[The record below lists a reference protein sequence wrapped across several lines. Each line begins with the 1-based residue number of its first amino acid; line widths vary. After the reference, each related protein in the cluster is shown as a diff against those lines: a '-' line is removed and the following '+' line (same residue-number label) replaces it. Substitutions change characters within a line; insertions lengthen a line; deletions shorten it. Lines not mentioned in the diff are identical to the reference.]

1 MDRKA
6 IFILGLSFLLLM
18 LWNPMVDRWFP
29 PVPIPPELQSL
40 ESTGAVDG
48 VSGTAAVDRVTV
60 PSLTAASSPAESAPA
75 SLAAVTPEELGK
87 GPERTEVLETDLLRY
102 VFTSYGGGI
111 KEVELLEYP
120 EMVGRRARSHEGE
133 VSNAALN
140 RGAALPIF
148 AINGSEALPAQGE
161 YELSRVGGGLRA
173 EALLASGLRIIK
185 EYRADTN
192 YLLKAAVRIE
202 NVSTQAL
209 RLPPQEWVVGTA
221 TPIDRHDNG
230 QMIQAQWFDGS
241 DDTKV
246 GEPWFA
252 NRTLGCF
259 GGTPRFTYVG
269 GASNVVWASA
279 QNRFFALIAVP
290 PSNAPAPEM
299 VARKLDLPRP
309 SPEVMRAD
317 RQVAREPFAI
327 QTGFRYPEVVLAPG
341 QSVERWFDLFAGPKE
356 YRTLDRLG
364 SVYDNEVDRVMG
376 FGWFG
381 FFAKG
386 LLLSMNGLHGLGLSY
401 GLAIVVITIIIKL
414 LFWPLTQASTR
425 SMKRMQKLQPEMK
438 ALQEK
443 YKDDPKKMNERMMAF
458 MKEHRINPAAGCL
471 PILIQIP
478 VFIGFFQMLR
488 SAIELRGAGFLWALD
503 LSQPDTIFE
512 IGGFPVNP
520 LPILM
525 GLSQFWQMR
534 LTPASPGMDPV
545 QQKIFQFMP
554 LMFLFILYNFSSGLT
569 LYWTV
574 QNLLTI
580 VQTKLTRSTGEPEKP
595 PAGAKGKTKG
605 KPLPHP
611 GGGPKARPKRS

>member
-6 IFILGLSFLLLM
+6 ILVLGLSFVLLL
-18 LWNPMVDRWFP
+18 LWSPLVDRWFP
-29 PVPIPPELQSL
+29 PTPIPPDAEAAGRTGDVSSVT
-40 ESTGAVDG
+40 STGG
-48 VSGTAAVDRVTV
+48 VTGATPPSISSASPLADPSTAALDVV
-60 PSLTAASSPAESAPA
+60 PVPTEKAP
-75 SLAAVTPEELGK
+75 EQ
-87 GPERTEVLETDLLRY
+87 TEILETALLRY

-111 KEVELLEYP
+111 KEVELLEYD
-120 EMVGRRARSHEGE
+120 EVVGRQARRQEGP
-133 VSNAALN
+133 VLNAALN
-140 RGAALPIF
+140 RGAPLPIF
-148 AINGSEALPAQGE
+148 AINGSEALPAEGE
-161 YELSRVGGGLRA
+161 YELSRIGDGLRA
-173 EALLASGLRIIK
+173 ETVLASGLRIIK
-185 EYRADTN
+185 EYRPETN

-209 RLPPQEWVVGTA
+209 RLPPQEWVLGTA
-221 TPIDRHDNG
+221 TPIDPHDKG
-230 QMIQAQWFDGS
+230 QMIQMQWFDGE
-241 DDTKV
+241 DDHKV
-246 GEPWFA
+246 GDPWFA

-259 GGTPRFTYVG
+259 PGTPRSTYAAG
-269 GASNVVWASA
+269 NSNVVWASA
-279 QNRFFALIAVP
+279 QNRFFALIAMP
-290 PSNAPAPEM
+290 PSNAPAPEIL
-299 VARKLDLPRP
+299 AHKLELPRP
-309 SPEVMRAD
+309 SMEATRAD
-317 RQVAREPFAI
+317 RQLVREPFAI

-341 QSVERWFDLFAGPKE
+341 QNVERWFDLFSGPKE

-364 SVYDNEVDRVMG
+364 SAYGNEVDRVMG

-401 GLAIVVITIIIKL
+401 GLSIIVITFIIKL

-438 ALQEK
+438 ALQAK
-443 YKDDPKKMNERMMAF
+443 YKDDSKKMNERMMAF

-471 PILIQIP
+471 PIMIQIP

-520 LPILM
+520 LPIIM

-534 LTPASPGMDPV
+534 LTPAAPGMDPV

-580 VQTKLTRSTGEPEKP
+580 VQTKLTKSTGEPEKP
-595 PAGAKGKTKG
+595 TAGPKGKAKA
-605 KPLPHP
+605 KQLPRP
-611 GGGPKARPKRS
+611 GGSKARPKRS

>member
-6 IFILGLSFLLLM
+6 ILVLGLCFVLLM
-18 LWNPMVDRWFP
+18 LWSPLVDKWFP
-29 PVPIPPELQSL
+29 PTPIPPEASSAG
-40 ESTGAVDG
+40 STGAV
-48 VSGTAAVDRVTV
+48 S
-60 PSLTAASSPAESAPA
+60 SLTSTGAPAEAITPSITAGSPAIDPAATTLLPAPVES
-75 SLAAVTPEELGK
+75 ER
-87 GPERTEVLETDLLRY
+87 GPEQTEVLETDLVRY
-102 VFTSYGGGI
+102 VFTSHGGGI
-111 KEVELLEYP
+111 KEVELLEYD
-120 EMVGRRARSHEGE
+120 EVVGRQARRQEGD
-133 VSNAALN
+133 VANAALN

-161 YELSRVGGGLRA
+161 YTLSRIGGGLRA
-173 EALLASGLRIIK
+173 EAVLSSGLRITK
-185 EYRADTN
+185 EYRPETN

-209 RLPPQEWVVGTA
+209 RLPPQEWVLGTA
-221 TPIDRHDNG
+221 TPIDAHDKG
-230 QMIQAQWFDGS
+230 QMIQMQWFDGQ
-241 DDTKV
+241 DDHKI
-246 GEPWFA
+246 GDPWFA

-259 GGTPRFTYVG
+259 PGTPRSIYMAG
-269 GASNVVWASA
+269 SSNAVWASA
-279 QNRFFALIAVP
+279 QNRFFALIAMP
-290 PSNAPAPEM
+290 PSNAPAPE
-299 VARKLDLPRP
+299 VLAYKLALPRP
-309 SPEVMRAD
+309 SMEAMRAD
-317 RQVAREPFAI
+317 RRLVPEPFGI
-327 QTGFRYPEVVLAPG
+327 QTSFRYPAVVLEPG
-341 QSVERWFDLFAGPKE
+341 QDVERWFDLFSGPKE
-356 YRTLDRLG
+356 FRTLDRLG
-364 SVYDNEVDRVMG
+364 SAFGNEVDRVMG

-401 GLAIVVITIIIKL
+401 GLAIVVITLIIKL
-414 LFWPLTQASTR
+414 LFWPLTRASTR

-438 ALQEK
+438 ALQAK

-471 PILIQIP
+471 PIMIQIP

-488 SAIELRGAGFLWALD
+488 SAIELRGAQFLWALD

-580 VQTKLTRSTGEPEKP
+580 VQTKLTKSTEEPEKP
-595 PAGAKGKTKG
+595 APVQKGKTKQLPRPG
-605 KPLPHP
+605 K
-611 GGGPKARPKRS
+611 PKARPKRN

>member
-1 MDRKA
+1 LA
-6 IFILGLSFLLLM
+6 
-18 LWNPMVDRWFP
+18 
-29 PVPIPPELQSL
+29 PVPAGL
-40 ESTGAVDG
+40 EA
-48 VSGTAAVDRVTV
+48 
-60 PSLTAASSPAESAPA
+60 
-75 SLAAVTPEELGK
+75 
-87 GPERTEVLETDLLRY
+87 GPEHLEVLETDLLRY
-102 VFTSYGGGI
+102 VFTSHGGGI
-111 KEVELLEYP
+111 KEVELLDYDEV
-120 EMVGRRARSHEGE
+120 VGRQARRQGGE

-148 AINGSEALPAQGE
+148 AINGSEALPAKGE
-161 YELSRVGGGLRA
+161 YSLSRIGGGLRA
-173 EALLASGLRIIK
+173 EAVLSSGLRITK
-185 EYRADTN
+185 EYRAETN

-209 RLPPQEWVVGTA
+209 RLPPQEWVLGTA
-221 TPIDRHDNG
+221 TPIDSHDRG
-230 QMIQAQWFDGS
+230 QMIQMQWFDGA
-241 DDTKV
+241 DDKKI

-259 GGTPRFTYVG
+259 PGTPRFTYTAG
-269 GASNVVWASA
+269 NSNAVWASA
-279 QNRFFALIAVP
+279 QNRFFALIAMP
-290 PSNAPAPEM
+290 PSNAPAPE
-299 VARKLDLPRP
+299 VLAHKLALPP
-309 SPEVMRAD
+309 PTAEALRAD
-317 RQVAREPFAI
+317 RRLAREPFAI
-327 QTGFRYPEVVLAPG
+327 QTGFRYPGMVLAPG
-341 QSVERWFDLFAGPKE
+341 EKVERWFDLFSGPKE

-364 SVYDNEVDRVMG
+364 SAFGNEVDRVMG

-414 LFWPLTQASTR
+414 LFWPLTHASTR
-425 SMKRMQKLQPEMK
+425 SMKRMQKLQPQMK
-438 ALQEK
+438 ELQQK

-471 PILIQIP
+471 PIMIQIP

-488 SAIELRGAGFLWALD
+488 SAIELRGAQFLWALD

-580 VQTKLTRSTGEPEKP
+580 AQTKLTKSTGEPEKP
-595 PAGAKGKTKG
+595 TPGPKGKAKAKHLPRPSKPKG
-605 KPLPHP
+605 
-611 GGGPKARPKRS
+611 RPRRP